1 MKKPTFLLAL
11 LVTIP
16 VFAVGSTENSTS
28 RHEASY
34 VRDEKWWK
42 CNVFEPTRGCDTG
55 TFAAL
60 DLTKEEET
68 FVKEKLDLI
77 AWRPHKIAKKD
88 VAKLLGAKPTIDVG
102 LSQTYLGVGPGSDPR
117 RGVVVYYYNTSVY
130 QVHWY
135 QPGRFLLVKAS
146 TF

>member
-1 MKKPTFLLAL
+1 MKKSTFLLAL
-11 LVTIP
+11 FVTFP
-16 VFAVGSTENSTS
+16 VFAVGPTENSTS

-34 VRDEKWWK
+34 VRDQKWWK
-42 CNVFEPTRGCDTG
+42 CNVLEPTKGCETG
-55 TFAAL
+55 SFTAL
-60 DLTKEEET
+60 GLTKEEEI
-68 FVKEKLDLI
+68 FVRETLDQI
-77 AWRPHKIAKKD
+77 AWCPHKIAKKD
-88 VAKLLGAKPTIDVG
+88 VDKLLGAKPTIDVG
-102 LSQTYLGVGPGSDPR
+102 LSQTYIGVGPGSDQR